1 METTDWK
8 PRRRSVAADAA
19 DDDDDVDDK
28 KRRKSGV
35 YSSVDSASDYYVALK
50 DELQWVA

>member
-8 PRRRSVAADAA
+8 SRRRSVAGAD

>member
-8 PRRRSVAADAA
+8 SRRRSVAD
-19 DDDDDVDDK
+19 DDVDDDDVDDK

-35 YSSVDSASDYYVALK
+35 CSSVDSASDYYVALK

>member
-8 PRRRSVAADAA
+8 PRRRSVAD
-19 DDDDDVDDK
+19 DDVDDDDVDDK

-35 YSSVDSASDYYVALK
+35 CSSVECASDYYVALK
-50 DELQWVA
+50 YELQLVA